1 MKKIFEN
8 KKKVILIAIIAIL
21 ALGAFG
27 TYQYNSY
34 KEEQRVKQIE
44 ICKSKLT
51 KYYEAFNKAE
61 TREDN
66 YLNLKIL

>member
-44 ICKSKLT
+44 ICKGLT
-51 KYYEAFNKAE
+51 S
-61 TREDN
+61 
-66 YLNLKIL
+66 NLVTLL